1 MQKYNLDAQGVK
13 SGGYDLLQKT
23 VQNIQQGHMGFT
35 IDQQAYLQGF
45 LPTLQLFLYKIS
57 GALTGPAEVDTG
69 LKFVTKSNIKTY
81 ATTKT
86 RYEGTA
92 SEQTVVSASS

>member
-35 IDQQAYLQGF
+35 IDQQAG
-45 LPTLQLFLYKIS
+45 
-57 GALTGPAEVDTG
+57 
-69 LKFVTKSNIKTY
+69 
-81 ATTKT
+81 
-86 RYEGTA
+86 R
-92 SEQTVVSASS
+92 